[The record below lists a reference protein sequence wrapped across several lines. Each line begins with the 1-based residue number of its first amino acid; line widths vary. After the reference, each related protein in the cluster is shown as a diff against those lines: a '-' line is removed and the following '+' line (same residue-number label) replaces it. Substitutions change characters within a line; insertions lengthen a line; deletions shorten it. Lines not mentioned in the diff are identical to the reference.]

1 MFSLSVSAL
10 AAPVAFGKRTL
21 EVPAPEGF
29 IALANSSPQYLAAAQ
44 AYLPP
49 TNRLVD
55 SYAQPKAAAAL
66 AAGTPTNLDRYF
78 QLQTL
83 RKVEGVALSSSDF
96 LSARSEIEKSFD
108 QALKDVDVQKLT
120 TNGNAEVKKQT
131 DNDPQIALAGI
142 QSQGVFR
149 REPWALFFTV
159 KSRVSTASG
168 SSDLICAGTLALI
181 NHQLMYLNAYSDYNG
196 PADREWVQRAVSAW
210 ADAVHAANPDDPAV
224 AAQARSFGS
233 FDWSRL
239 RDKALIGAAIG
250 ALFGLAIALL
260 RRRKP

>member
-1 MFSLSVSAL
+1 MLAKLLRVFTFKNHVLVAVTCCVFSVSFSSL
-10 AAPVAFGKRTL
+10 AAPLAFGKRTL
-21 EVPAPEGF
+21 EVPPPEGF
-29 IALANSSPQYLAAAQ
+29 VALAKSSPQYLAAAQ

-55 SYAQPKAAAAL
+55 SYALPKAAAAL
-66 AAGTPTNLDRYF
+66 AAGTPANLDRYF

-96 LSARSEIEKSFD
+96 LEARSEIEKSFD

-159 KSRVSTASG
+159 KSRVSSASG
-168 SSDLICAGTLALI
+168 SSTRSIPSTSLSSC
-181 NHQLMYLNAYSDYNG
+181 NG
-196 PADREWVQRAVSAW
+196 LSPTRRT
-210 ADAVHAANPDDPAV
+210 
-224 AAQARSFGS
+224 RSE
-233 FDWSRL
+233 
-239 RDKALIGAAIG
+239 
-250 ALFGLAIALL
+250 
-260 RRRKP
+260 